1 MGYFTLYQLYQGDL
15 TTGDSTGAGTQ
26 LSTERQ
32 VSLGVQRIKSLGE
45 GRILTGSWLLFMWSI
60 HIFLPRTLQVKC
72 FPLLITAVSHLL
84 SFRRLIGNIYLPG
97 YLYFNATIFF
107 LRRIVTDFSL
117 GLLPST
123 LRKVKEAWCQQESR
137 IFVWIPIKV

>member
-45 GRILTGSWLLFMWSI
+45 GRILTGS
-60 HIFLPRTLQVKC
+60 
-72 FPLLITAVSHLL
+72 
-84 SFRRLIGNIYLPG
+84 
-97 YLYFNATIFF
+97 
-107 LRRIVTDFSL
+107 
-117 GLLPST
+117 
-123 LRKVKEAWCQQESR
+123 
-137 IFVWIPIKV
+137 